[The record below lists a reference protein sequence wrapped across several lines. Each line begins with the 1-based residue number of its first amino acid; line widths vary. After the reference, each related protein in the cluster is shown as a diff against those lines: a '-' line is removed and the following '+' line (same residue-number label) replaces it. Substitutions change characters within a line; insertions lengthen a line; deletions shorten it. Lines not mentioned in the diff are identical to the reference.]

1 MYSPIPIKRSS
12 KFGNNYWEHT
22 ALKVERNVRLFSDL
36 EYDFWVL
43 IETNPQVRA
52 FCERPLK
59 IEQMYEGKLMKV
71 MFDMWVKWENKN
83 EQFVEIRYSNKSRL
97 SWSIYE
103 KYDFTQQ
110 WCRNTMKKTLLLK
123 LKKKLRGNKI
133 LLSNMKRFCLTLT
146 IVLNLSKQTCIKVE
160 RQLSKVKRCS
170 IASLSQQ
177 LNINPARIRES
188 IY

>member
-1 MYSPIPIKRSS
+1 M
-12 KFGNNYWEHT
+12 
-22 ALKVERNVRLFSDL
+22 

-71 MFDMWVKWENKN
+71 MFDMWVEWENKN
-83 EQFVEIRYSNKSRL
+83 EQFVEIRYSNKSDYSGQSAR
-97 SWSIYE
+97 STIA
-103 KYDFTQQ
+103 QQ
-110 WCRNTMKKTLLLK
+110 WCEIHEKEI
-123 LKKKLRGNKI
+123 RGNKI
-133 LLSNMKRFCLTLT
+133 LLSNMKTLLPYINNRPQPVET
-146 IVLNLSKQTCIKVE
+146 DMYKIE

-188 IY
+188 IFLLIYNGRLKANIDSELIGSSLEVWLNDEK